1 MKTFKV
7 TGTINKPRL
16 STSFVRELLAEKSE
30 HAVEKVYAEIGSRHR
45 VRRYHIKIISSEEI
59 SVDQIKNPILKKIVC
74 WSVNSLAQREKA
86 EEELR
91 RLSMEMRYLEQTA
104 DALQQRISMVNAA
117 LTDINYANMTLDGI
131 EKEKE
136 NSEMLIP
143 IGGSSYVKV
152 KLADTN
158 KVIIGMGSGVSV
170 EKTLPEAKVTLKERL
185 DELEKTMHAAQ
196 QQFSQVAERI
206 NSGRSRLESMLSTR
220 EGKQ

>member
-1 MKTFKV
+1 
-7 TGTINKPRL
+7 
-16 STSFVRELLAEKSE
+16 LAN
-30 HAVEKVYAEIGSRHR
+30 R
-45 VRRYHIKIISSEEI
+45 
-59 SVDQIKNPILKKIVC
+59 D
-74 WSVNSLAQREKA
+74 KA

-136 NSEMLIP
+136 DSEMLIP

-170 EKTLPEAKVTLKERL
+170 EKTLPEAKITLKERL
-185 DELEKTMHAAQ
+185 DELGKTMQSAQ